1 MLYIS
6 NSELDTMKIAENMAK
21 NAKKGDAIA
30 LSGELGSGKTFFA
43 RAFINY
49 FSRGKEE
56 VIVVSPTFNIV
67 KMYDTADFTIYHL
80 DLYRLKKVDE
90 LYELD
95 LDNIFQNVS
104 LVEWPAL
111 MYEIVPKNRL
121 KSVEIRITNGY
132 REFIVQDS

>member
-1 MLYIS
+1 
-6 NSELDTMKIAENMAK
+6 MKIAENMAK